1 MPEIFYFGRGP
12 RTLLGLRHPPVAQ
25 PHAAML
31 VCAPLLQEGIRC
43 QRALWSLSET
53 LAAAGIDVLRF
64 DWFGSGD
71 SAGTSADI
79 DVPGLVDDI
88 AAAEFLMRTSAGAG
102 QARTTQAGLAR
113 PRLFGLRSA
122 ALPLLAYAS
131 ARREPVDVVLW
142 APALDGR
149 ALAAVWR
156 EQHRRQ
162 LHTAGRFLSADTASD
177 DDELLGF
184 TIDRDLL
191 EDIGAW
197 HGSDLLLPAGSRL
210 VLAQWP
216 ASPVAESFVD
226 AQRDAGVMVECFDL
240 DGADEPAWDDPD
252 QFETQIF
259 PRQAVTQLARH
270 LAEAA

>member
-12 RTLLGLRHPPVAQ
+12 RTLLGLRHPPLVQ
-25 PHAAML
+25 PHTAML

-43 QRALWSLSET
+43 QRALWSLSEA
-53 LAAAGIDVLRF
+53 LAAAGVDVLRF

-88 AAAEFLMRTSAGAG
+88 AAAEFQMRSSAEA
-102 QARTTQAGLAR
+102 AQAGLAR

-149 ALAAVWR
+149 ALAAMWR

-162 LHTAGRFLSADTASD
+162 LHTAGRFLSANTASD

-184 TIDRDLL
+184 VIDRDLL
-191 EDIGAW
+191 EDLGAW
-197 HGSDLLLPAGSRL
+197 HGGDLLLPAGSRL
-210 VLAQWP
+210 VLVQWP
-216 ASPVAESFVD
+216 ASPVDESFTA
-226 AQRDAGVMVECFDL
+226 AQRGAGVMVERFDL

>member
-1 MPEIFYFGRGP
+1 MPEIFYFGRGQ
-12 RTLLGLRHPPVAQ
+12 RTLLGLRHPPATQ

-43 QRALWSLSET
+43 QRALWSLSEA
-53 LAAAGIDVLRF
+53 LAAAGVDVLRF

-71 SAGTSADI
+71 SAGSSAEI
-79 DVPGLVDDI
+79 DVPGLVEDI
-88 AAAEFLMRTSAGAG
+88 AAAEFLMRSPAGPD
-102 QARTTQAGLAR
+102 RTVLVR

-149 ALAAVWR
+149 ALTAAWR

-162 LHTAGRFLSADTASD
+162 LHGAGRFLSANTVSD

-184 TIDRDLL
+184 VIDRDLL
-191 EDIGAW
+191 EDLGAW

-216 ASPVAESFVD
+216 ASPADQAFVD
-226 AQRDAGVMVECFDL
+226 AQRAAGVMVEYLQL